1 MTTRRRLSFLSG
13 ETARVRVTFADEAG
27 VGVTASGVAFSARSP
42 SGAVSSLAHVA
53 ESASTYYAD
62 VAANAAG
69 DWAVRATCSG
79 PTASA
84 VEVSFTVV
92 ASVVV

>member
-1 MTTRRRLSFLSG
+1 MSARRRLSFVTG
-13 ETARVRVTFADEAG
+13 ETARVRVTFADENG
-27 VGVTASGVAFSARSP
+27 TGVTASGVAFTARSP

-53 ESASTYYAD
+53 ESGSTYYAD
-62 VAANAAG
+62 VAASAAG